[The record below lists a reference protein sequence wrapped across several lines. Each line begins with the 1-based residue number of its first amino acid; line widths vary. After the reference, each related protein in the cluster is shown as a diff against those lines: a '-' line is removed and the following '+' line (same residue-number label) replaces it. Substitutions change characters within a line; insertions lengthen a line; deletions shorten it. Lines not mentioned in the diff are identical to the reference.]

1 MKIYFIIL
9 ILIILTGC
17 SKLDYDLNP
26 WTTVLNHVVKQ
37 KIKY

>member
-17 SKLDYDLNP
+17 SKLDYNFNP
-26 WTTVLNHVVKQ
+26 WTTVLNQVVKQ